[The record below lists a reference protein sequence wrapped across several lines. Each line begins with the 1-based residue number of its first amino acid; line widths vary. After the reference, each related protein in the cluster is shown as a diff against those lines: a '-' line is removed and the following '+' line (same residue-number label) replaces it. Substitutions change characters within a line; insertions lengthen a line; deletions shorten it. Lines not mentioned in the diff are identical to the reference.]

1 MSNFDS
7 NKLMSYFENDVEWID
22 TSVHNFIS
30 NFHHTAAV
38 MQTAIES
45 ENFVE
50 LCDTAETLKAVT
62 VNFYCDPMSDILKDI
77 LDAGR
82 SHRLE
87 EAARLIS
94 QLTDEE
100 QHFETDFNE
109 FIQEAYADQMHAASA
124 GW

>member
-1 MSNFDS
+1 M
-7 NKLMSYFENDVEWID
+7 
-22 TSVHNFIS
+22 
-30 NFHHTAAV
+30 
-38 MQTAIES
+38 
-45 ENFVE
+45 E